1 MKIFRTIGE
10 ILVISRQVIAI
21 EVLKIP
27 VVALV
32 KEDSDCHDFTETQA
46 TRPPGVS
53 LFLDEHG
60 LPSGFKRKTEI
71 IDITE
76 QAYQR
81 HESLTDANFEC

>member
-32 KEDSDCHDFTETQA
+32 KEDSDCHDFTEAQA
-46 TRPPGVS
+46 TIPPGVS

-60 LPSGFKRKTEI
+60 LPSGFKRKIEI
-71 IDITE
+71 IDFTE
-76 QAYQR
+76 
-81 HESLTDANFEC
+81 